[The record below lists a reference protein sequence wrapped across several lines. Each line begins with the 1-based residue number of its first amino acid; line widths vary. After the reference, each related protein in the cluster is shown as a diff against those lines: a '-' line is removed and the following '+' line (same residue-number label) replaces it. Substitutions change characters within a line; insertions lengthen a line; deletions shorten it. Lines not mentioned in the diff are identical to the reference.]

1 VIAYLIDPKA
11 FRSGGKE
18 LANNSDDGAVVGA
31 AAEKE
36 RRYNSSVATRHRRR
50 SIAGYHKRHAW
61 DWKSALAFND
71 HIYLWL
77 RAALVTGCL
86 GDIALFM
93 YSNQTPE
100 AVAVM
105 LTLTIGPKTVKL
117 DIFSLGLV
125 ITIDDM
131 WDAAAYG
138 LAVLI
143 SFSSVAWP
151 YVKLAALLVCL
162 LAPPNLLPVA
172 NRDTMLKVMDAL
184 GKWCLVD
191 CFFMIIFGAAFYIQ
205 LSVGEKILVG
215 ITVEEHWGFYS
226 YILAAIISLVLGHAV
241 IACHRRVVNMDKREV
256 LYGGVDLDKLT
267 MSTNSQVESVCG
279 HTFTVS
285 TKSLPEQYR
294 PEGYDEKNGLWAEN
308 KTDLKMTFFGC
319 LFVFL
324 YISLSVF
331 LLCLSFFSVNW
342 MFFSVVVK
350 FTDRPLVYFFFV
362 SVFSVHISF

>member
-1 VIAYLIDPKA
+1 
-11 FRSGGKE
+11 
-18 LANNSDDGAVVGA
+18 
-31 AAEKE
+31 
-36 RRYNSSVATRHRRR
+36 
-50 SIAGYHKRHAW
+50 
-61 DWKSALAFND
+61 
-71 HIYLWL
+71 
-77 RAALVTGCL
+77 
-86 GDIALFM
+86 
-93 YSNQTPE
+93 
-100 AVAVM
+100 
-105 LTLTIGPKTVKL
+105 
-117 DIFSLGLV
+117 
-125 ITIDDM
+125 
-131 WDAAAYG
+131 
-138 LAVLI
+138 
-143 SFSSVAWP
+143 
-151 YVKLAALLVCL
+151 VCL

-241 IACHRRVVNMDKREV
+241 IACHRRVVNMDKREL

-267 MSTNSQVESVCG
+267 IPTNSQVESVCG

-294 PEGYDEKNGLWAEN
+294 PEGFDEKNVLWAEN

-324 YISLSVF
+324 YLICTCVCVF
-331 LLCLSFFSVNW
+331 CG
-342 MFFSVVVK
+342 
-350 FTDRPLVYFFFV
+350 
-362 SVFSVHISF
+362 ISFMTVAFDFQGLVGYLLKSASYVEYSFITLGLGFPDSTGYPNSFATRWLQVCFFLFGLGMPAAVLISSMVLWFVPMSRSAQMKMLVITEIFNAWTALDVFCVSIITGLLELPLFTSFIVGDNCDGINQILAKYFDTMLDGEDFCFAVQTVILTVNDNYYCYICK